1 MPLTIPTLDTR
12 RYQDLLDE
20 ALARIPVHN
29 PEWTNF
35 NRSDPGV
42 TIIEVFAFLTESLL
56 YRANQIPDRN
66 RRKFLSLVGV
76 PLQPASSARGVV
88 TFSNDRGPCQAIT
101 YTSGIEVRA
110 GEVPFRTE
118 RGLDVLPLEARA
130 FFKRPLPGPA
140 PELEDYY
147 RRLYASF
154 RGQPAST
161 DIKLYETL
169 PFPPPGD
176 AALQAPLEAVDQS
189 IWIALLLR
197 SDDARPVPGQS
208 LDSIKDDVRQ
218 KIAARTLSIG
228 VVPIVTDAS
237 RTLRPTGPNAEPTA
251 TLRYQLPNVPASG
264 GLSTTLA
271 ERVPQYR
278 DLDPRTTTDVLSE
291 PGVVEL
297 TLPSAGELALW
308 NNLDPLESGAADFP
322 PALEDTNLAD
332 RVITWLR
339 VRATTAAL
347 PSQLKWIGVNAAMVA
362 QRAHVA
368 NEVLPNGT
376 GEPDQAI
383 TLSRR
388 PVVAGS
394 VHLRVT
400 VNNVTE
406 EWTAIDDLL
415 AAGPEVPVQDP
426 KQPPGVVPPPPAP
439 AKVFVAD
446 LESGEL
452 RFGDGLRGARPPI
465 DAALRA
471 DYDFGVGRA
480 GNVGPHAINTG
491 PALPAGMKVDNAD
504 RTWGGADAETAEEG
518 EKQIARYLQHRD
530 RLVTAADFEAITLR
544 TPGVEIGRVDVLPAY
559 NADVPQNEP
568 GDAPGA
574 VTLMVLPRT
583 DPLQPDAPRP
593 DRFFINAICDYLD
606 PRRLVTTEV
615 ILRGP
620 VYKPIWVSVGI
631 TVVAGMAVPEVRDA
645 VTAAL
650 RAFLSPLP
658 PDGVQT
664 LEDVT
669 TVLRAPQ
676 RAERRKGWPLRK
688 RVVAAELEAVVNRVD
703 GVLFVNS
710 LLVAQG
716 TGAAQSSIPMSG
728 LELPRVVGISVTV
741 GDPLDLDRLRGQQPE
756 PTEASTFVPV
766 PVVPEDC

>member
-42 TIIEVFAFLTESLL
+42 TLIEVFAFLTESLL
-56 YRANQIPDRN
+56 YRANQVPDRN
-66 RRKFLSLVGV
+66 RRKFLSLLGV
-76 PLQPASSARGVV
+76 PLQPASSARGLV
-88 TFSNDRGPCQAIT
+88 TFSNDRGPRQTIVLNE
-101 YTSGIEVRA
+101 GIEVRA

-118 RGLDVLPLEARA
+118 RGLDVLPIEARA
-130 FFKRPLPGPA
+130 FFKRPLAGPA
-140 PELEDYY
+140 PELEEYY

-154 RGQPAST
+154 RGQPASA
-161 DIKLYETL
+161 DIRLYETL

-176 AALQAPLEAVDQS
+176 AALQAPLQAVDHS

-197 SDDARPVPGQS
+197 SSDQPPSDE
-208 LDSIKDDVRQ
+208 IKDDVRQ
-218 KIAARTLSIG
+218 QLGGKTLSLGII
-228 VVPIVTDAS
+228 PIVTDAS
-237 RTLRPTGPNAEPTA
+237 RVLRPTGPHAEPA
-251 TLRYQLPNVPASG
+251 AALRYQLPSVPASG
-264 GLSTTLA
+264 GLPTALL
-271 ERVPQYR
+271 ERVPRYR
-278 DLDPRTTTDVLSE
+278 DLDPRTTTDVLAE

-297 TLPSAGELALW
+297 SLPAASELALW
-308 NNLDPLESGAADFP
+308 NNIDPLESGAGDFP

-332 RVITWLR
+332 RVVTWLR
-339 VRATTAAL
+339 VRAATAAL
-347 PSQLKWIGVNAAMVA
+347 PSQLKWLGINAAMVA

-368 NEVLPNGT
+368 NEVLPDGT
-376 GEPDQAI
+376 GEPDQTI
-383 TLSRR
+383 TLARR

-394 VHLRVT
+394 VRLRVT
-400 VNNVTE
+400 ANNETE

-415 AAGPEVPVQDP
+415 TAGPEVPVQDP
-426 KQPPGVVPPPPAP
+426 KLPPGVVQPPPAP
-439 AKVFVAD
+439 AKVFVVN
-446 LESGEL
+446 LESGEI
-452 RFGDGLRGARPPI
+452 RFGDGLRGARPPLG
-465 DAALRA
+465 AALRA

-491 PALPAGMKVDNAD
+491 PALPAGMKVDNWD
-504 RTWGGADAETAEEG
+504 RTWGGADAETAAEG
-518 EKQIARYLQHRD
+518 EKQIARHLQHRD
-530 RLVTAADFEAITLR
+530 RLVTASDFEAIALR
-544 TPGVEIGRVDVLPAY
+544 TPGVEIGRVDVIPAY
-559 NADVPQNEP
+559 NAEVPQHEP

-593 DRFFINAICDYLD
+593 DRFFLNTICDYLD

-620 VYKPIWVSVGI
+620 VYKPIWISVGI
-631 TVVAGMAVPEVRDA
+631 AVVAGMAVAEVREA
-645 VTAAL
+645 VVRAL

-664 LEDVT
+664 LEDVS

-688 RVVAAELEAVVNRVD
+688 RVVAAELEAVVNRVE
-703 GVLFVNS
+703 GVLFVNN
-710 LLVAQG
+710 LLVAVG
-716 TGAAQSSIPMSG
+716 TGGAQASIPMTG
-728 LELPRVVGISVTV
+728 LELPRIAGISVTV
-741 GDPLDLDRLRGQQPE
+741 GDALDLDRLRGQSFD
-756 PTEASTFVPV
+756 PTTASTTGGGGFVPV
-766 PVVPEDC
+766 PVVPEEC

>member
-42 TIIEVFAFLTESLL
+42 TLIEVFAFLTESLI

-66 RRKFLSLVGV
+66 RRKFLSLLGV
-76 PLQPASSARGVV
+76 PLQPASSARGLV
-88 TFSNDRGPCQAIT
+88 TFSNDRGPRQTIT
-101 YTSGIEVRA
+101 LNSGIEVRA
-110 GEVPFRTE
+110 GEVPFRTD
-118 RGLDVLPLEARA
+118 RGLDVLPIEARA

-140 PELEDYY
+140 PELEEYY

-161 DIKLYETL
+161 DIRLYEPL

-176 AALQAPLEAVDQS
+176 VALQGPLETVDQS
-189 IWIALLLR
+189 IWVALLLR
-197 SDDARPVPGQS
+197 SSDAPPS
-208 LDSIKDDVRQ
+208 DEIKDEVRQ
-218 KIAARTLSIG
+218 QIAARTLSLG
-228 VVPIVTDAS
+228 VIPIVTDAS
-237 RTLRPTGPNAEPTA
+237 RVLRPTGPNAEPA
-251 TLRYQLPNVPASG
+251 AALRYQLPSVPASG
-264 GLSTTLA
+264 GLPTALA

-278 DLDPRTTTDVLSE
+278 DLDPRTTTDVLTE

-297 TLPSAGELALW
+297 TLPSAGELTLW
-308 NNLDPLESGAADFP
+308 NNIDPLESGAADFP

-332 RVITWLR
+332 RVVTWLR
-339 VRATTAAL
+339 VRAASAAL
-347 PSQLKWIGVNAAMVA
+347 PSQLKWLGINAAMVS

-368 NEVLPNGT
+368 NEVLPDGA
-376 GEPDQAI
+376 GEPDQTI
-383 TLSRR
+383 NLSRR
-388 PVVAGS
+388 PIVPGS
-394 VHLRVT
+394 VRLRVT
-400 VNNVTE
+400 VNNTTE

-426 KQPPGVVPPPPAP
+426 KYPPGLVQPPPAP
-439 AKVFVAD
+439 AKVFVVN

-452 RFGDGLRGARPPI
+452 RFGDGRRGARPPLG
-465 DAALRA
+465 AAMRA
-471 DYDFGVGRA
+471 DYDFGVGRT

-491 PALPAGMKVDNAD
+491 PALPAGMKVDNWD
-504 RTWGGADAETAEEG
+504 RTWGGADAETADEG
-518 EKQIARYLQHRD
+518 EKQIARHLQHRD

-544 TPGVEIGRVDVLPAY
+544 TPGVEVGRVDVIPAY
-559 NADVPQNEP
+559 NAEVPQHEP

-593 DRFFINAICDYLD
+593 DRFFLNTICDYLD

-620 VYKPIWVSVGI
+620 IYKPIWISVGI
-631 TVVAGMAVPEVRDA
+631 VVVAGMAVPEVREA

-650 RAFLSPLP
+650 RTFLSPLP
-658 PDGVQT
+658 ADGMQR
-664 LEDVT
+664 LDDVT

-676 RAERRKGWPLRK
+676 LAERRKGWPLRK
-688 RVVAAELEAVVNRVD
+688 RVVAAELDAVVNRVE

-716 TGAAQSSIPMSG
+716 TGAAQASIPMIG
-728 LELPRVVGISVTV
+728 LELPRVAGISVTV
-741 GDPLDLDRLRGQQPE
+741 GDPLDLDRLRGQSPE
-756 PTEASTFVPV
+756 PTEASSFVPV
-766 PVVPEDC
+766 PVVPKEC

>member
-42 TIIEVFAFLTESLL
+42 TLIEVFAFLTESLL
-56 YRANQIPDRN
+56 YRANQVPDRN
-66 RRKFLSLVGV
+66 RRKFLSLLGV
-76 PLQPASSARGVV
+76 PLQPASSARGIV
-88 TFSNDRGPCQAIT
+88 TFANERGPRQTIVLNE
-101 YTSGIEVRA
+101 GIEVRA

-118 RGLDVLPLEARA
+118 RGLDVLPIEARA
-130 FFKRPLPGPA
+130 FFKRPLAGPA
-140 PELEDYY
+140 PELEEYY

-161 DIKLYETL
+161 DIRLYEAT

-176 AALQAPLEAVDQS
+176 AAVQSPLQAVDQS
-189 IWIALLLR
+189 IWIALLMR
-197 SDDARPVPGQS
+197 PSDAPN
-208 LDSIKDDVRQ
+208 DSKELPKRLDDVRQ
-218 KIAARTLSIG
+218 QLAGRTLSLGII
-228 VVPIVTDAS
+228 PIVADAS
-237 RTLRPTGPNAEPTA
+237 RVLRPTGPHAEPTDA
-251 TLRYQLPNVPASG
+251 LRYQLPSVPASG
-264 GLSTTLA
+264 GLPTALV
-271 ERVPQYR
+271 ERVPLYR
-278 DLDPRTTTDVLSE
+278 DLDPRTTTDILAE

-308 NNLDPLESGAADFP
+308 NNIDPLESGAGDFP

-332 RVITWLR
+332 RVVTWLR
-339 VRATTAAL
+339 VLAGTAAL
-347 PSQLKWIGVNAAMVA
+347 PAQLKWIGVNAAMVS
-362 QRAHVA
+362 QRAHVI
-368 NEVLPNGT
+368 NEVLPGGS
-376 GEPDQAI
+376 GEPDQVI
-383 TLSRR
+383 TLARR
-388 PVVAGS
+388 PIVAGT
-394 VHLRVT
+394 VRVRVT
-400 VNNVTE
+400 ANNTTD

-426 KQPPGVVPPPPAP
+426 KVPPGVVQPPPAP
-439 AKVFVAD
+439 AKVFVAN
-446 LESGEL
+446 LESGDI
-452 RFGDGLRGARPPI
+452 RFGDGLRGARPPLG
-465 DAALRA
+465 AAMRA

-491 PALPAGMKVDNAD
+491 PALPAGMKVDNWD
-504 RTWGGADAETAEEG
+504 RTWGGADAETAADG

-530 RLVTAADFEAITLR
+530 RLVTASDFEAITLR
-544 TPGVEIGRVDVLPAY
+544 TPGVEIGRVDVVPAY
-559 NADVPQNEP
+559 NAEVPQHEP

-593 DRFFINAICDYLD
+593 DRFFLNTICDYLD

-620 VYKPIWVSVGI
+620 IYKPIWISVGI
-631 TVVAGMAVPEVRDA
+631 AVVAGMAVAEVREA
-645 VTAAL
+645 VVAAL

-658 PDGVQT
+658 ADGVQT
-664 LEDVT
+664 LEDLT

-676 RAERRKGWPLRK
+676 LAERRKGWPLRK
-688 RVVAAELEAVVNRVD
+688 RVVAAELEAVVNRVE

-710 LLVAQG
+710 LLLALG
-716 TGAAQSSIPMSG
+716 TGGSQASIPMTG
-728 LELPRVVGISVTV
+728 LELPRVAGISVTV
-741 GDPLDLDRLRGQQPE
+741 GDPLDLDRLRGQSPE
-756 PTEASTFVPV
+756 PTAAAGFVPV
-766 PVVPEDC
+766 PVVPTEC

>member
-42 TIIEVFAFLTESLL
+42 TLIEVFAFLTESLL
-56 YRANQIPDRN
+56 YRANQVPDRN
-66 RRKFLSLVGV
+66 RRKFLSLLGV
-76 PLQPASSARGVV
+76 PLQPASSARGIV
-88 TFSNDRGPCQAIT
+88 TFANERGPRQTIVLNE
-101 YTSGIEVRA
+101 GIEVRA

-118 RGLDVLPLEARA
+118 RGLDVLPIEARA
-130 FFKRPLPGPA
+130 FFKRPLAGPA
-140 PELEDYY
+140 PELEEYY

-161 DIKLYETL
+161 DIRLYEAT

-176 AALQAPLEAVDQS
+176 AAVQSPLQAVDQS
-189 IWIALLLR
+189 IWIALLMR
-197 SDDARPVPGQS
+197 PGDAPN
-208 LDSIKDDVRQ
+208 DSKELPKRLDDVRQ
-218 KIAARTLSIG
+218 QLAGRTLSLGII
-228 VVPIVTDAS
+228 PIVADAS
-237 RTLRPTGPNAEPTA
+237 RVLRPTGPHAEPTDA
-251 TLRYQLPNVPASG
+251 LRYQLPSVPASG
-264 GLSTTLA
+264 GLPTALV
-271 ERVPQYR
+271 ERVPLYR
-278 DLDPRTTTDVLSE
+278 DLDPRTTTDILAE

-308 NNLDPLESGAADFP
+308 NNIDPLESGAGDFP

-332 RVITWLR
+332 RVVTWLR
-339 VRATTAAL
+339 VLAGTAAL
-347 PSQLKWIGVNAAMVA
+347 PAQLKWIGVNGAMVS
-362 QRAHVA
+362 QRAHVI
-368 NEVLPNGT
+368 NEVLPGGT
-376 GEPDQAI
+376 GEPDQVI
-383 TLSRR
+383 TLARR
-388 PVVAGS
+388 PIVAGT
-394 VHLRVT
+394 VRVRVT
-400 VNNVTE
+400 ANNTTD

-426 KQPPGVVPPPPAP
+426 KVPPGVVQPPPAP
-439 AKVFVAD
+439 AKVFVAN
-446 LESGEL
+446 LESGDI
-452 RFGDGLRGARPPI
+452 RFGDGLRGARPPLG
-465 DAALRA
+465 AAMRA

-491 PALPAGMKVDNAD
+491 PALPAGMKVDNWD
-504 RTWGGADAETAEEG
+504 RTWGGADAETAADG

-530 RLVTAADFEAITLR
+530 RLVTASDFEAITLR
-544 TPGVEIGRVDVLPAY
+544 TPGVEIGRVDVVPAY
-559 NADVPQNEP
+559 NAEVPQHEP

-593 DRFFINAICDYLD
+593 DRFFLNTICDYLD

-620 VYKPIWVSVGI
+620 IYKPIWISVGI
-631 TVVAGMAVPEVRDA
+631 AVVAGMAVAEVREA
-645 VTAAL
+645 VVAAL

-658 PDGVQT
+658 ADGVQT
-664 LEDVT
+664 LEDLT

-676 RAERRKGWPLRK
+676 LAERRKGWPLRK
-688 RVVAAELEAVVNRVD
+688 RVVAAELEAVVNRVE

-710 LLVAQG
+710 LLLALG
-716 TGAAQSSIPMSG
+716 TGGSQASIPMTG
-728 LELPRVVGISVTV
+728 LELPRVAGISVTV
-741 GDPLDLDRLRGQQPE
+741 GDPLDLDRLRGQSPE
-756 PTEASTFVPV
+756 PTAAAGFVPV
-766 PVVPEDC
+766 PVVPTEC

>member
-42 TIIEVFAFLTESLL
+42 TLIEVFAFLTESLL
-56 YRANQIPDRN
+56 YRANQVPDRN
-66 RRKFLSLVGV
+66 RRKFLSLLGV
-76 PLQPASSARGVV
+76 PLQPASSARGIV
-88 TFSNDRGPCQAIT
+88 TFANERGPRQTIVLNE
-101 YTSGIEVRA
+101 GIEVRA

-118 RGLDVLPLEARA
+118 RGLDVLPIEARA
-130 FFKRPLPGPA
+130 FFKRPLAGPA
-140 PELEDYY
+140 PELEEYY

-161 DIKLYETL
+161 DIRLYEAT

-176 AALQAPLEAVDQS
+176 AAVQSPLQAVDQS
-189 IWIALLLR
+189 IWIALLMR
-197 SDDARPVPGQS
+197 PSDAPN
-208 LDSIKDDVRQ
+208 DSKELPKRLDDVRQ
-218 KIAARTLSIG
+218 QLAGRTLSLGII
-228 VVPIVTDAS
+228 PIVADAS
-237 RTLRPTGPNAEPTA
+237 RVLRPTGPHAEPTDA
-251 TLRYQLPNVPASG
+251 LRYQLPSVPASG
-264 GLSTTLA
+264 GLPTALV
-271 ERVPQYR
+271 ERVPLYR
-278 DLDPRTTTDVLSE
+278 DLDPRTTTDILAE

-308 NNLDPLESGAADFP
+308 NNIDPLESGAGDFP

-332 RVITWLR
+332 RVVTWLR
-339 VRATTAAL
+339 VLAGTAAL
-347 PSQLKWIGVNAAMVA
+347 PAQLKWIGVNAAMVS
-362 QRAHVA
+362 QRAHVI
-368 NEVLPNGT
+368 NEVLPGGS
-376 GEPDQAI
+376 GEPDQVI
-383 TLSRR
+383 TLARR
-388 PVVAGS
+388 PVVAGT
-394 VHLRVT
+394 VRVRVT
-400 VNNVTE
+400 ANNTTD

-426 KQPPGVVPPPPAP
+426 KVPPGVVQPPPAP
-439 AKVFVAD
+439 AKVFVAN
-446 LESGEL
+446 LESGDI
-452 RFGDGLRGARPPI
+452 RFGDGLRGARPPLG
-465 DAALRA
+465 AAMRA

-491 PALPAGMKVDNAD
+491 PALPAGMKVDNWD
-504 RTWGGADAETAEEG
+504 RTWGGADAETAADG

-530 RLVTAADFEAITLR
+530 RLVTASDFEAITLR
-544 TPGVEIGRVDVLPAY
+544 TPGVEIGRVDVVPAY
-559 NADVPQNEP
+559 NAEVPQHEP

-593 DRFFINAICDYLD
+593 DRFFLNTICDYLD

-620 VYKPIWVSVGI
+620 IYKPIWISVGI
-631 TVVAGMAVPEVRDA
+631 AVVAGMAVAEVREA
-645 VTAAL
+645 VVAAL

-658 PDGVQT
+658 ADGVQT
-664 LEDVT
+664 LEDLT

-676 RAERRKGWPLRK
+676 LAERRKGWPLRK
-688 RVVAAELEAVVNRVD
+688 RVVAAELEAVVNRVE

-710 LLVAQG
+710 LLLALG
-716 TGAAQSSIPMSG
+716 TGGSQASIPMTG
-728 LELPRVVGISVTV
+728 LELPRVAGISVTV
-741 GDPLDLDRLRGQQPE
+741 GDPLDLDRLRGQSPE
-756 PTEASTFVPV
+756 PTAAAGFVPV
-766 PVVPEDC
+766 PVVPTEC

>member
-66 RRKFLSLVGV
+66 RRKFLSLLGV
-76 PLQPASSARGVV
+76 PLQPASSARGLV
-88 TFSNDRGPCQAIT
+88 TFANDRGPRQSIT
-101 YTSGIEVRA
+101 LNSGVEVRA

-118 RGLDVLPLEARA
+118 RGLDVLPIDARA

-140 PELEDYY
+140 PELEEYY

-154 RGQPAST
+154 RGQPASAE
-161 DIKLYETL
+161 IRLYETV
-169 PFPPPGD
+169 PFPPSGD
-176 AALQAPLEAVDQS
+176 APQQAPLEAVDQS
-189 IWIALLLR
+189 IWVALLLR
-197 SDDARPVPGQS
+197 SADGPPSDAV
-208 LDSIKDDVRQ
+208 KDEVRQ
-218 KIAARTLSIG
+218 QIATRTLSLG
-228 VVPIVTDAS
+228 VIPIVTDAS
-237 RTLRPTGPNAEPTA
+237 RVLRPTGPNAGPTA
-251 TLRYQLPNVPASG
+251 ALRYQLPSVPASG
-264 GLSTTLA
+264 GLPTALA
-271 ERVPQYR
+271 DRVPQYR
-278 DLDPRTTTDVLSE
+278 DLDPRTTTDVLTE
-291 PGVVEL
+291 PGIVELMLPSAREL
-297 TLPSAGELALW
+297 TLW
-308 NNLDPLESGAADFP
+308 NNIDPLESGAADFP

-332 RVITWLR
+332 RLITWLR
-339 VRATTAAL
+339 IRAATAAL
-347 PSQLKWIGVNAAMVA
+347 PSQLKWIGINAAMVS

-368 NEVLPNGT
+368 NEVLPDGT
-376 GEPDQAI
+376 GEPDQTV
-383 TLSRR
+383 TLAHR
-388 PVVAGS
+388 PVLAGS
-394 VHLRVT
+394 VRLRVT
-400 VNNVTE
+400 ANNQTE

-415 AAGPEVPVQDP
+415 TAGPEVPVQDP
-426 KQPPGVVPPPPAP
+426 KDPPGVVPPPPAP
-439 AKVFVAD
+439 SRVFAVN

-452 RFGDGLRGARPPI
+452 RFGDGLRGARPPLG
-465 DAALRA
+465 AVLRA
-471 DYDFGVGRA
+471 DYDYGVGRA
-480 GNVGPHAINTG
+480 GNVGAHAINSG

-504 RTWGGADAETAEEG
+504 RTWGGADAERAADG
-518 EKQIARYLQHRD
+518 EKQIARHLQHRD

-544 TPGVEIGRVDVLPAY
+544 TPGVEIGRVDVIPAY
-559 NADVPQNEP
+559 NAEVPQHEP

-593 DRFFINAICDYLD
+593 DRFFLNAICDYLD

-620 VYKPIWVSVGI
+620 VYKPIWISVGI
-631 TVVAGMAVPEVRDA
+631 SVVAGMAVPEVRDA

-688 RVVAAELEAVVNRVD
+688 RVVAAELDAVANRVD
-703 GVLFVNS
+703 GVLFVND

-716 TGAAQSSIPMSG
+716 TGAAQASIPMTG
-728 LELPRVVGISVTV
+728 LELPRVAGISVTV
-741 GDPLDLDRLRGQQPE
+741 GDPLDLDRLRGQRPE
-756 PTEASTFVPV
+756 PTEASSFVPV
-766 PVVPEDC
+766 PVVPEEC